1 VNKLENQAS
10 VEENDTDEVYDDD
23 DEYGNYLLIVNFYK
37 DLVKHIKL
45 HPNLSNYIKLN
56 NENGYIK

>member
-37 DLVKHIKL
+37 DLVKLIKL
-45 HPNLSNYIKLN
+45 HTNLSN
-56 NENGYIK
+56 